1 MRVNSRVGREW
12 RGSIGVSMVGV
23 DLYLQI
29 LSIFAAFLSS
39 KKHFHS
45 QRKVVISRRVFRC
58 VLPAVFGR
66 HIRTDV
72 RPREFW
78 STRTSFVVSGDCGT
92 ACERSIGRAN
102 VPNRAL
108 RRGVARARAD
118 ANGTVAAVITED
130 EGRSKLVHLALG
142 FGGYFDWAVGF
153 GEFAGFVINSR

>member
-1 MRVNSRVGREW
+1 
-12 RGSIGVSMVGV
+12 
-23 DLYLQI
+23 LPL
-29 LSIFAAFLSS
+29 F
-39 KKHFHS
+39 FH
-45 QRKVVISRRVFRC
+45 RKNTFTRNGKVVISRRVFRC